1 MHRRLDGRRAEIRT
15 AHPNFADSVVQCCL
29 RPVHRGHARTSAP
42 RTLVAP
48 KATCDSMQ
56 ASSSTVEQPP
66 QLSAP
71 LSFEHRHGVRD
82 QSGRVLLKSLNQ
94 EELEEWCTAVGEPP
108 KRAKQ
113 LLKALYGKGRW
124 VRRLEEMDNDPAMAF
139 SAQFKA
145 KVSAAASLSGG
156 MTLQSVQTA
165 RDGTHK
171 LVFSLAEGEGGAR
184 GSVETVLIPMTNRS
198 GTNLRYTACL
208 STQVG
213 CAMNC
218 QFCYTGRMGLQGNLS
233 TAQIVEQAAPL
244 PRSVPIS
251 NIVFMG
257 MGEPLDNFDCVMAA
271 IDVLAQGLELAR
283 SKIIVS
289 TVGLADRMDEFLSSK
304 KAKLALSLHATTDE
318 VRNWIVPTNRRFPLQ
333 RLVTTLE
340 QHFPAHAPSARGD
353 NFVVLEYV
361 LLGGVNDSLADAERL
376 VALTANIYCMVNL
389 IVFNPWEG
397 TTFKKSTDQAVR
409 AFRGVLMA
417 AGRVCTLRVS
427 KGDDEMA
434 ACGQLGD
441 PGQGRKRVP
450 IAEPP
455 AAFRQLVAGAVAVSG
470 A

>member
-1 MHRRLDGRRAEIRT
+1 
-15 AHPNFADSVVQCCL
+15 
-29 RPVHRGHARTSAP
+29 
-42 RTLVAP
+42 
-48 KATCDSMQ
+48 
-56 ASSSTVEQPP
+56 
-66 QLSAP
+66 
-71 LSFEHRHGVRD
+71 
-82 QSGRVLLKSLNQ
+82 
-94 EELEEWCTAVGEPP
+94 
-108 KRAKQ
+108 
-113 LLKALYGKGRW
+113 
-124 VRRLEEMDNDPAMAF
+124 MDNDPAMAF

-171 LVFSLAEGEGGAR
+171 LVFSLAEVEGGAR

-233 TAQIVEQAAPL
+233 TAQIVEQV
-244 PRSVPIS
+244 PRPVPIS

-289 TVGLADRMDEFLSSK
+289 TVGLADRM
-304 KAKLALSLHATTDE
+304 

-389 IVFNPWEG
+389 IVFNPWDG